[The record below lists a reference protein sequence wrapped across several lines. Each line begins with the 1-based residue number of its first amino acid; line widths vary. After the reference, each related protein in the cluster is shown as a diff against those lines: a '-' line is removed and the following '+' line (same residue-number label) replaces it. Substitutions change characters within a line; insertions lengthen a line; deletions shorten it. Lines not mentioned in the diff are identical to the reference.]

1 MSSALSRPGPS
12 GPPRRRWPL
21 LVRLLAGLVV
31 LGFATAA
38 CADSEEDV
46 DAGGSGSG
54 SGSGPAATFAFTP
67 LDAGGPL
74 TKEALENGSI
84 DIAVLFSSDGAIAAN
99 DWVALEDDKDLQPV
113 DNFIPAIR
121 TDATNDEIAAVLDDV
136 MAALTTEDMQEMVA
150 KVGIEGE
157 DPAAVAEEFLD
168 ENDLPGDLTASGSL
182 TVGSAN
188 FPESTITAELF
199 AGALDRAGVDVE
211 KQLDIGAREVYLPA
225 LERGDIDLIPEFVGT
240 LLTVLGGEPTTDLDE
255 TTEEARAA
263 AEEKGYTL
271 LDPSPADSVNTFVVT
286 EDTAEEYDLAQV
298 SDLAEV
304 DDELTLGGPPECP
317 EREPCLKGLEEVY
330 GLEFQ
335 T

>member
-1 MSSALSRPGPS
+1 MSSARSGPGTS

-21 LVRLLAGLVV
+21 LLRLLAPLVV
-31 LGFATAA
+31 VGLATAA
-38 CADSEEDV
+38 CSDSEEDV
-46 DAGGSGSG
+46 DAGGGGGSG
-54 SGSGPAATFAFTP
+54 GATTFAFKP

-74 TKEALENGSI
+74 TKDALENGSI

-121 TDATNDEIAAVLDDV
+121 TDANNDEVAEVLNAV
-136 MAALTTEDMQEMVA
+136 MAALTSEDMQQLVA
-150 KVGIEGE
+150 KVGIDGE
-157 DPAAVAEEFLD
+157 DPQAVAEEFLD
-168 ENDLPGDLTASGSL
+168 DNDLPGDLTASGSL

-199 AGALDRAGVDVE
+199 AGALERAGVDVE

-240 LLTVLGGEPTTDLDE
+240 LLGVLGGEPTTDLDE
-255 TTEEARAA
+255 TTEEARTA

-271 LDPSPADSVNTFVVT
+271 LEPSPADSVNTFVVT
-286 EDTAEEYDLAQV
+286 KETAEKYDLAKV
-298 SDLAEV
+298 SDLADV

-317 EREPCLKGLEEVY
+317 ERDPCLKGLEEVY
-330 GLEFQ
+330 ELDFQ